1 MLHYFPPPPFYV
13 WRNRYVKKEFS
24 LSYNVTSRK
33 KKLKKKNLITSEFLV
48 CLHVDI
54 LSSLICR
61 EKKRSALVFMCR
73 TSLGL

>member
-1 MLHYFPPPPFYV
+1 ML
-13 WRNRYVKKEFS
+13 RRVKKI
-24 LSYNVTSRK
+24 
-33 KKLKKKNLITSEFLV
+33 KKKNLITSEVLV